1 MQINIP
7 TDKLSELGA
16 PVVRRIR
23 NLGHMP
29 HHTIYWLVAIV
40 VLLIAGIWQ

>member
-29 HHTIYWLVAIV
+29 HRTIYWLVAIA